1 VTSNDPQTPADRTP
15 PSDSPGRRSTTRPAL
30 SRRLGIGWTVHG
42 DGRRITPGEV
52 VAPDERLAWP
62 QTIGVGVQHVMA
74 MFGATVLVPTIT
86 GFPVTAS
93 LFFSGVGT
101 LLFLIITAGRVPSYL
116 GSSFAFIAPISA
128 AMNQYGIGGALGGVL
143 VTGVALF
150 LVGLVVQRAG
160 VGWIHALM
168 PPVVMG
174 TIVALIGLNLAGST
188 TQAMVEVPLTTFS
201 TTLAITVAA
210 VLFKGLLGRLSILL
224 GIIVGYLVALAQ
236 GQVDFEPV
244 GTADWFGLPPFHA
257 PEFHWNILFLFLP
270 VVLVLVAENIG
281 HVKTVGLMTGRD
293 LEGSYGRAL
302 MADGLSTSLSGAG
315 GGVGT
320 TTYAENIGVMA
331 SSRVY
336 STAAYWV
343 AGFTA
348 LALAFFPKFGALI
361 NTIPAGVLGGAGIIL
376 YGMIGVMGVRIW
388 VQNKVDFSNTIN
400 LMTAGAGLIVAIAN
414 PTLDLGGMQFGGI
427 ALGTATAL
435 VVFHLMTFIAR
446 WRGTEPV
453 STDPGEE
460 PYESAEPGRLG

>member
-1 VTSNDPQTPADRTP
+1 M
-15 PSDSPGRRSTTRPAL
+15 
-30 SRRLGIGWTVHG
+30 
-42 DGRRITPGEV
+42 TPGEV
-52 VAPDERLAWP
+52 VAPQERLAWP

-101 LLFLIITAGRVPSYL
+101 LLFLVITAGRVPSYL

-128 AMNQYGIGGALGGVL
+128 AMNQHGIGGALGGIL

-160 VGWIHALM
+160 TGWIHALM

-174 TIVALIGLNLAGST
+174 TIVALIGLNLAGAT
-188 TQAMVEVPLTTFS
+188 TQAMTEVPLTTFATS
-201 TTLAITVAA
+201 LAIVVSA
-210 VLFKGLLGRLSILL
+210 VLFRGLLGRLSILV
-224 GIIVGYLVALAQ
+224 GIVVGYLVALAQ
-236 GQVDFEPV
+236 GQVDFGPV
-244 GTADWFGLPPFHA
+244 GEAAWVGLPPFHA
-257 PEFHWNILFLFLP
+257 PEFHWNVLFLFLP

-281 HVKTVGLMTGRD
+281 HVRTVGLMTGQD
-293 LEGSYGRAL
+293 LEPSYGRAL
-302 MADGLSTSLSGAG
+302 MGDGLSTTLSGLG

-343 AGFTA
+343 AGLTA
-348 LALAFFPKFGALI
+348 LALAFLPKFGALV
-361 NTIPAGVLGGAGIIL
+361 NTIPPGVAGGAGIIL

-388 VQNKVDFSNTIN
+388 VQNRVDFSNAVN
-400 LMTAGAGLIVAIAN
+400 LMSAGAGLIIAIAD
-414 PTLDLGGMQFGGI
+414 PVLEVGGMQFGGI
-427 ALGTATAL
+427 ALGTAAAL
-435 VVFHLMTFIAR
+435 VVFHLMRSIAR
-446 WRGTEPV
+446 ARGTEPV
-453 STDPGEE
+453 PADPGEE
-460 PYESAEPGRLG
+460 PFESPEPGRLG